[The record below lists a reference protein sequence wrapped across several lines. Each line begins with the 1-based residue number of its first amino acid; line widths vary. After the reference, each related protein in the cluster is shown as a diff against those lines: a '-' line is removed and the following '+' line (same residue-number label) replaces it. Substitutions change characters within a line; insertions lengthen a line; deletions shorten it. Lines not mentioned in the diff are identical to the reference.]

1 MYEPN
6 GSHKSKP
13 TIGTQKPKRKE
24 PKNTTKENPQT
35 AMGETKRKRIEQWR
49 TTKTIG
55 KPVIKWQ

>member
-35 AMGETKRKRIEQWR
+35 TMGETKRKRIEQ
-49 TTKTIG
+49 
-55 KPVIKWQ
+55 